1 MSWYFTKARRIT
13 KRRKLSPEAQAIL
26 DRLGKYL
33 NDNSAEPVE
42 ILCGF
47 WKDQQD
53 AITYQ
58 ELRKLVEEGY
68 LDEVT
73 ARLWEQDYSVLV
85 KEQMPKIWNH
95 AIIAGAASQPLME
108 RTLGAWTFNTQTPG
122 VMRWIQS
129 RGAYMVT
136 VSTQTQKDA
145 IALLQEDKMRN
156 GHTVDE
162 LARLIRPC
170 VGLYRQQASAV
181 SNYYDSMIKALTE
194 QHPRTKPARIQA
206 MALDKATKYAE
217 RLHRQ
222 RALMIAQTEM
232 AFAYNYGA
240 DEGIRQAQ
248 ADFLIGKCIK
258 RWCTAGDNNVCD
270 ACKDLNGTEI
280 GMDELFYSGSRVV
293 YEETGLY
300 PPLHPR
306 CGCAVQYIEVE
317 APKPFM
323 RGVDVTKEYIDN
335 ATPGVG
341 TVELEDGYEEAT
353 HKAEIET
360 AEWLHK
366 NLGGNIRLLHE
377 SNEQRVKTAD
387 YLWRDKLWDLK
398 SVTSEKAANSAIRYG
413 LHQIEENPG
422 GIILNYGECDI
433 RLALLN
439 SFIEKRMQWY
449 QRPHADILVL
459 SRGELLEA
467 LRYGK

>member
-1 MSWYFTKARRIT
+1 
-13 KRRKLSPEAQAIL
+13 
-26 DRLGKYL
+26 
-33 NDNSAEPVE
+33 
-42 ILCGF
+42 
-47 WKDQQD
+47 
-53 AITYQ
+53 
-58 ELRKLVEEGY
+58 
-68 LDEVT
+68 
-73 ARLWEQDYSVLV
+73 
-85 KEQMPKIWNH
+85 
-95 AIIAGAASQPLME
+95 
-108 RTLGAWTFNTQTPG
+108 
-122 VMRWIQS
+122 
-129 RGAYMVT
+129 
-136 VSTQTQKDA
+136 
-145 IALLQEDKMRN
+145 
-156 GHTVDE
+156 
-162 LARLIRPC
+162 
-170 VGLYRQQASAV
+170 
-181 SNYYDSMIKALTE
+181 
-194 QHPRTKPARIQA
+194 
-206 MALDKATKYAE
+206 
-217 RLHRQ
+217 
-222 RALMIAQTEM
+222 
-232 AFAYNYGA
+232 
-240 DEGIRQAQ
+240 
-248 ADFLIGKCIK
+248 
-258 RWCTAGDNNVCD
+258 
-270 ACKDLNGTEI
+270 